1 MFLHVSGILFTGGL
15 WYPSM
20 PCCRSQVGVVSQ
32 HALQVSRPI
41 PGGKLRG
48 LASGRGVSRPTPK
61 GEVEG
66 SGLGSLQA
74 HPLGSLQAHT
84 GGLSR
89 PTLGVSPGPQ
99 LGGLQAHTW
108 GGSPGPHPGGVS
120 QHTAGGTHPTGM
132 YSCSFLCL
140 VKLVSHKAISTVT
153 LYYFVHMKFL
163 STRYATY
170 LRLIIGTMSWRLD
183 MWNSCVQLGW
193 YKDFPLYSEWSEAGG
208 GKGFTQFV
216 TTRVCG

>member
-108 GGSPGPHPGGVS
+108 GGVS
-120 QHTAGGTHPTGM
+120 WPTPRGCIPA
-132 YSCSFLCL
+132 YCG
-140 VKLVSHKAISTVT
+140 
-153 LYYFVHMKFL
+153 
-163 STRYATY
+163 RYASY
-170 LRLIIGTMSWRLD
+170 
-183 MWNSCVQLGW
+183 WNVFLQFSMFSKVS
-193 YKDFPLYSEWSEAGG
+193 FPQSN
-208 GKGFTQFV
+208 
-216 TTRVCG
+216 